1 VRSAQRRYLATIV
14 VFGAASLAILAVLA
28 LRPGDRISYDL
39 PELTPF
45 DGGEVTAIT
54 IERADESVTL
64 RREDDRWLVTPG
76 DYLADTLVVGAIQN
90 TLASLTVTDVV
101 SVTDDPARYDLD
113 EERRVRVTAEGGA
126 GTLRV
131 LDVGRRAAT
140 FGHTFVRIPG
150 DERIL
155 QAGGEL
161 RGLFDRDLDSFRDHS
176 VMTFDPATIS
186 AITVT
191 RTLPAQRPQTVQVDR
206 SLLGWERVTDGAEVE
221 PQASGLDPQRIEAAL
236 RFLGNLSTH
245 RYSYGDEPLGDPW
258 LSVTLEGEATY
269 TLRLYP
275 QQGSVYPASSSESS
289 DDFNL
294 FLFQAGLMTEPF
306 GFE

>member
-1 VRSAQRRYLATIV
+1 MRSTQRRYLATIV
-14 VFGAASLAILAVLA
+14 VFGAASLAILAALA
-28 LRPGDRISYDL
+28 LRPGDRISYEL
-39 PELTPF
+39 PELPRF

-54 IERADESVTL
+54 IERSGGPVTI
-64 RREDDRWLVTPG
+64 RREDDGWLVTPG
-76 DYLADTLVVGAIQN
+76 DYPADTLVVGVMQN
-90 TLASLTVTDVV
+90 TLANLAVTDVV

-113 EERRVRVTAEGGA
+113 DERRVRVTVEGGA

-176 VMTFDPATIS
+176 VLTFDPASITE
-186 AITVT
+186 ITVT
-191 RTLPAQRPQTVQVDR
+191 RELPDQVAQTVRVGR
-206 SLLGWERVTDGAEVE
+206 TLLGWERVGDGVAVE
-221 PQASGLDPQRIEAAL
+221 PQASELDPLRIEAAL

-258 LSVTLEGEATY
+258 LSVTLEGEKTY
-269 TLRLYP
+269 ALELYP
-275 QQGSVYPASSSESS
+275 QEGNVYPASSSESS

-294 FLFQAGLMTEPF
+294 FLFQAGLITEPF
-306 GFE
+306 GLE